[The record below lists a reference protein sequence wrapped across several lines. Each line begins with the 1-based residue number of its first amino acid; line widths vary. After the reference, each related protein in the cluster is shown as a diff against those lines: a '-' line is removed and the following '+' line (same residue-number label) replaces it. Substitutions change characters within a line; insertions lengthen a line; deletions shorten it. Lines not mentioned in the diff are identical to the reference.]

1 MHSRAVGLHVKLL
14 EREFAIASDFKYCRA
29 SGKSANDGEI
39 LRARLLRLKK
49 QNLWCRN
56 ERVGQNVGKINGEQS
71 MRLCAIASPALTSP
85 EKSAPVAMMCPPG
98 SAFAAV

>member
-49 QNLWCRN
+49 QNLW
-56 ERVGQNVGKINGEQS
+56 
-71 MRLCAIASPALTSP
+71 
-85 EKSAPVAMMCPPG
+85 
-98 SAFAAV
+98 